1 MGIFG
6 KNKKDGVWT
15 IVHKE
20 CFMGELKHYILLSSY
35 LDANEALKSLK
46 DLSENL
52 PEYVSSK
59 QMVIEWLDNSKFI
72 VWKNGND
79 WQDVFEV
86 VFSPFNVK
94 YKK

>member
-20 CFMGELKHYILLSSY
+20 CFMGELKHYILLASY
-35 LDANEALKSLK
+35 LDADEALKSLK

>member
-1 MGIFG
+1 MGIFS
-6 KNKKDGVWT
+6 KKDGVWT

-20 CFMGELKHYILLSSY
+20 CQRGELKHYILLSSY
-35 LDANEALKSLK
+35 LDADEALKSLK

-52 PEYVSSK
+52 PGYVSAK
-59 QMVIEWLDNSKFI
+59 QMVIEWPDNSKFI
-72 VWKNGND
+72 VWKNGDD

-86 VFSPFNVK
+86 VLSPLNIK

>member
-20 CFMGELKHYILLSSY
+20 CFMGELKHYILLASY
-35 LDANEALKSLK
+35 LDVNEALKSLK

-59 QMVIEWLDNSKFI
+59 QMVIEWPDNSKFI

>member
-1 MGIFG
+1 MGIFY
-6 KNKKDGVWT
+6 KNEKDGVWT

-20 CFMGELKHYILLSSY
+20 YFVGELKRYVLLASY
-35 LDANEALKSLK
+35 LDVNEALKSLK

-52 PEYVSSK
+52 PEYISAK
-59 QMVIEWLDNSKFI
+59 QMVIEWSDNSKFI

-86 VFSPFNVK
+86 VFSPFNIK